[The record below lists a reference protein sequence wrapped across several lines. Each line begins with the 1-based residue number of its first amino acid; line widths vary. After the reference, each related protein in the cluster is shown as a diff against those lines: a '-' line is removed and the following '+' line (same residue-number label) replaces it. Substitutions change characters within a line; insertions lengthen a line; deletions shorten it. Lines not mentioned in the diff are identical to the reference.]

1 MTPEQRELARHA
13 LGLPNDRRR
22 SYRNRYHAP
31 PGSES
36 WWAWSALVD
45 QGRALF
51 ERGNRND
58 FFMLTRTAAE
68 SVLGPGET
76 LDLEDFTAD

>member
-1 MTPEQRELARHA
+1 MSPEQRELARHA

-31 PGSES
+31 PGSDS
-36 WWAWSALVD
+36 WHAWAKLCDAGWAV
-45 QGRALF
+45 F

-58 FFMLTRTAAE
+58 FFSLTRSGAE
-68 SVLGPGET
+68 AVLRPGET
-76 LDLEDFTAD
+76 LDLEDFPHD